1 MSVQQLRD
9 HITSVLECYFPEVP
23 VYVEGEKSKTAYFQP
38 GLISATLDRQR
49 EGRYLAVYRFGIRYE
64 QGSLLE
70 AERMADKL
78 SEAMAGMEQG
88 GGAFRVMS
96 TKASNRNEFGKE
108 QIVNSHLFT
117 PNEKDILNVIL
128 QGDKKYTIEE
138 AKQSMGLFKN
148 KEVMN

>member
-9 HITSVLECYFPEVP
+9 HITSALERYFPDVP
-23 VYVEGEKSKTAYFQP
+23 VYVEGQKPQTAYFYP

-78 SEAMAGMEQG
+78 SEAMAGMEQEAG
-88 GGAFRVMS
+88 SFRV
-96 TKASNRNEFGKE
+96 ARQAWEAGVE
-108 QIVNSHLFT
+108 GHGPLFT
-117 PNEKDILNVIL
+117 TDYMVYLQSEKPDPI
-128 QGDKKYTIEE
+128 K
-138 AKQSMGLFKN
+138 MGQMIGGERLK
-148 KEVMN
+148 